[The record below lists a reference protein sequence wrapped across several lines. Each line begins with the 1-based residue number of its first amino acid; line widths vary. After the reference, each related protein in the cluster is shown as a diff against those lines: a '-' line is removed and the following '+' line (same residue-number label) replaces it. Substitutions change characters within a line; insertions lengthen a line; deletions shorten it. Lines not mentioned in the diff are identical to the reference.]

1 MEARRDGQ
9 RAYSDTTEKE
19 FEVLETQGHEYLSD
33 MSDAERERFK
43 NQQSQL
49 WNLIPEKF
57 RQKAENLAR
66 GY

>member
-9 RAYSDTTEKE
+9 RLCDEISEKE

-33 MSDAERERFK
+33 WTESERERFK
-43 NQQSQL
+43 AQQSQL
-49 WNLIPEKF
+49 WALIPEKF

-66 GY
+66 GH